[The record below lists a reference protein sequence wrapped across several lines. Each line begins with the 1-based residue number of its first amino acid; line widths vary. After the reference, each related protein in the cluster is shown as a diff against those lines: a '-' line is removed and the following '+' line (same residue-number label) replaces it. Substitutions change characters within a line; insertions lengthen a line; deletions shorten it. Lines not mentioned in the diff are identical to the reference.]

1 MARKRGRK
9 SFRHYTAKIPLA
21 MTAGLAG
28 TILGG
33 SHQYTVLGHLQAGQ
47 YPEAL
52 ARAVVNFTG
61 YNMIDKTFKI
71 EETNY
76 LPLIIGAG
84 ASIIASKLGINRRM
98 ASMGLPIKI

>member
-1 MARKRGRK
+1 MARRK
-9 SFRHYTAKIPLA
+9 KSYRHFVKKIPMA
-21 MTAGLAG
+21 MAAGLAG

-76 LPLIIGAG
+76 LPLMIGST
-84 ASIIASKLGINRRM
+84 ASILASKFGINRRM